1 MLILILPKHQI
12 SLITGLIPCPV
23 RYRHTFSMDRFKDGV
38 QLSNSDKISIK
49 SDGDRYSL
57 TIGNAQESDSGEYK
71 ITASSSGGQLSC
83 TASLLVTGKHQQP
96 RSARKW

>member
-1 MLILILPKHQI
+1 
-12 SLITGLIPCPV
+12 
-23 RYRHTFSMDRFKDGV
+23 MDRFKDDV
-38 QLSNSDKISIK
+38 QLSDSDKISIK

-83 TASLLVTGKHQQP
+83 TASLLVTGKHT
-96 RSARKW
+96 SSLVLLVVGISYSSSGGGV